1 MPEDGYTHINLN
13 DVEDAAVANG
23 FGHRWEA
30 RVAREPLK
38 AQQTGVTLFR
48 LRAGRRSPFCHRHDA
63 AEEVYVILQGS
74 GTMKL
79 DDEVIEVGPRDAI
92 RVAPRVA
99 RAFEAGPDG
108 LEFLATGAHHPGD
121 GALVDDPWVN

>member
-1 MPEDGYTHINLN
+1 VPEDGYTHINLN

-30 RVAREPLK
+30 RVAREPLE
-38 AQQTGVTLFR
+38 AEQTG
-48 LRAGRRSPFCHRHDA
+48 
-63 AEEVYVILQGS
+63 
-74 GTMKL
+74 
-79 DDEVIEVGPRDAI
+79 VIEVGPRDAI

-121 GALVDDPWVN
+121 GALVDDPWVS

>member
-1 MPEDGYTHINLN
+1 VPEDGYTHISLN

-23 FGHRWEA
+23 
-30 RVAREPLK
+30 LK
-38 AQQTGVTLFR
+38 
-48 LRAGRRSPFCHRHDA
+48 RSRPGSRCF
-63 AEEVYVILQGS
+63 QGS

-79 DDEVIEVGPRDAI
+79 DDEVIEAGPRDAI

-121 GALVDDPWVN
+121 GALVDDPWVS